1 MTLGVTEMKQSSCMK
16 RAVSNVPVD
25 LLLSLY
31 AFAVTL
37 INAGPTNTIASNSL
51 PMFVTIDS
59 QLTGQSMHVAEK
71 PFRP

>member
-1 MTLGVTEMKQSSCMK
+1 MTVGVTEINQSSCMK

-25 LLLSLY
+25 LLLSFY

-37 INAGPTNTIASNSL
+37 ISAEPTDNNTPNGL

-59 QLTGQSMHVAEK
+59 FRGQSMHVAGEAL
-71 PFRP
+71 